1 MPDGEVLHLA
11 GMSCKYLIYIR
22 IILIHNANATL
33 PHQPAFAVQV
43 LGKSC
48 MFPFSDMIRFYIQK
62 NADIKKTSAVRCNA
76 MPCEDTSITQQSHS
90 FSTMRDR
97 SLWISHDSG
106 VVFFTVSLLLPS

>member
-33 PHQPAFAVQV
+33 PHQPAFAVQI

-48 MFPFSDMIRFYIQK
+48 MFPLSDMIRFYIQK
-62 NADIKKTSAVRCNA
+62 NADIKKNICRALQCNA
-76 MPCEDTSITQQSHS
+76 LRGHLHHTAVTFIFH
-90 FSTMRDR
+90 
-97 SLWISHDSG
+97 HA
-106 VVFFTVSLLLPS
+106 